1 MSTQN
6 RTTLLLQRQS
16 PLSASISYNYS
27 ETSGVVTQRQA
38 TNWTFVASGGQNT
51 KQISKPNI
59 RWNSPIKSRTTPPQ
73 QTKRQVDERMWAT
86 RKERR
91 RYGRG
96 VMLQCNSCSA
106 SHLLQVESSAN
117 RQTGTN
123 PLRQA
128 PGRVRDGQRESGTH
142 GGGGRARQEECTRK
156 IH

>member
-1 MSTQN
+1 MLKSIVRTYFTQ
-6 RTTLLLQRQS
+6 LQWGKSHRDRQKYA
-16 PLSASISYNYS
+16 LNICCFWKAEY
-27 ETSGVVTQRQA
+27 
-38 TNWTFVASGGQNT
+38 

-59 RWNSPIKSRTTPPQ
+59 RWNSPIKSWTTPPQ

-117 RQTGTN
+117 RQTGTD

-142 GGGGRARQEECTRK
+142 GGGGTAWQEECTRK